1 MYEKMHFFSRKIHFL
16 GKRYRW
22 KIKKALTR
30 ICEGWYFYIGSE
42 LVHKLHFVDVAWFGC
57 WYLVGITKT
66 YTEAKF
72 VILAEA

>member
-22 KIKKALTR
+22 KIKKPSHGYVRAG
-30 ICEGWYFYIGSE
+30 ISIWVAK

-57 WYLVGITKT
+57 WCLVGITKT